1 MTQAGG
7 KPRPRFKEAL
17 SSEEESPMMPVA
29 GSKKE
34 ATNVKS
40 GGAPSSGG
48 GGSLNKKFRKS
59 AGGGK
64 PSFLTGRGIA
74 SATRFLNYRFLSLQT
89 AGTQRMFAAGGWRVV
104 MTTLFLVFHKDNRG
118 RGSPDRKKSIL
129 KRSGDG
135 GGSGGGGGGSTSVGS
150 TSAGALSDQD
160 PEMEKLIGEGATAS
174 ESGSEPFSPLVVQ
187 RRTGNKM
194 GRGRPDGQSKL
205 NADDA
210 MDTSCGLDDWPFAD
224 YSPTE
229 EATGHAT

>member
-40 GGAPSSGG
+40 GGAPSS

-89 AGTQRMFAAGGWRVV
+89 AGTQRMFAG
-104 MTTLFLVFHKDNRG
+104 LESSNDDSVFDFFTKTIEDEE
-118 RGSPDRKKSIL
+118 
-129 KRSGDG
+129 
-135 GGSGGGGGGSTSVGS
+135 V
-150 TSAGALSDQD
+150 
-160 PEMEKLIGEGATAS
+160 
-174 ESGSEPFSPLVVQ
+174 
-187 RRTGNKM
+187 RTGRN
-194 GRGRPDGQSKL
+194 Q
-205 NADDA
+205 
-210 MDTSCGLDDWPFAD
+210 F
-224 YSPTE
+224 
-229 EATGHAT
+229 